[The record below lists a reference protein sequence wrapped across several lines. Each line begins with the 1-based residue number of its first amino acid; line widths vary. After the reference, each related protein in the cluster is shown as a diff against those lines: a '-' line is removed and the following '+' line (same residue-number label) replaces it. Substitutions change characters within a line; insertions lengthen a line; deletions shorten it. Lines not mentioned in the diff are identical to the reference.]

1 VGAVHVPDEKN
12 TIVLTESKLV
22 AVVGA
27 NVPEDVNV

>member
-1 VGAVHVPDEKN
+1 VLEEKN
-12 TIVLTESKLV
+12 TITLLASKLV